1 MTEIILFHH
10 AQGLTAGVHEFAEQL
25 RTAGHTVTTPDL
37 YEGKTFATLDAG
49 VAHASEVGFDTL
61 LERARQSVADAPN
74 EVVYAGFSLGVVPAQ
89 MFAQTRP
96 GAKGAVL
103 MYSCLPVSEFGTEWP
118 RGVPVQ
124 IHGKDADEY
133 FAGDGDIEAAREL
146 VAQTEHAELFV
157 YPGDEHLFADS
168 SLSSYDE
175 AAATLLMQR
184 VVQFLDTI
192 E

>member
-1 MTEIILFHH
+1 MTEIFLFHH
-10 AQGLTAGVHEFAEQL
+10 AQGLTAGVHEFAAQL
-25 RTAGHTVTTPDL
+25 RTAGHTVTAPDL

-168 SLSSYDE
+168 SLSSYDD

-184 VVQFLDTI
+184 VIEFLDTI